1 MNDAAAT
8 TSDIAAYGRL
18 DNALL
23 PAFIQA
29 IAQTPA
35 VIALYDPQDHLVY
48 GNPAFARHFLRGLS
62 GPLHFTDIIRHG
74 ARQRFGV
81 KIDSGD
87 VERFLADVMSRRRRV
102 SYRAF
107 QTDLVNGVWLWM
119 TETVLDNGYFLTIG
133 TEITPLKQ
141 HERLLTQDRDSA
153 MRESLTD
160 ALTGLPNRRSL
171 MSYLKECAQQAH
183 EALSVALVDLDH
195 FKAINDHHGHAVG
208 DEVLR
213 EFALYCTQQLGPLD
227 CFGRLG
233 GEEFLLIRPQADATA
248 TRTFLHQL
256 RGGLPA
262 LPRGP
267 GVPPL
272 RYRFSAGIAQFHGK
286 DKPSDALRRAD
297 HALYAAKANG
307 RDRDELG

>member
-1 MNDAAAT
+1 MNDAAVT
-8 TSDIAAYGRL
+8 TRDPAAHGRL
-18 DNALL
+18 DSALL

-35 VIALYDPQDHLVY
+35 VIALYDPQDNLVY
-48 GNPAFARHFLRGLS
+48 GNEAFARHFLRGLS

-74 ARQRFGV
+74 ARQGLGV

-87 VERFLADVMSRRRRV
+87 VERFLADVISRRRRV

-107 QTDLVNGVWLWM
+107 QTDLINGVWLWM
-119 TETVLDNGYFLTIG
+119 TETVLNNGYFLTIG

-141 HERLLTQDRDSA
+141 HERVLTQDRDSA

-171 MSYLKECAQQAH
+171 MSYLKECAQQAQD
-183 EALSVALVDLDH
+183 ALSVALVDLDH
-195 FKAINDHHGHAVG
+195 FKTINDRYGHATG

-213 EFALYCTQQLGPLD
+213 EFAVYCTQQLGPLD

-233 GEEFLLIRPQADATA
+233 GEEFLLIRPQSDATS
-248 TRTFLHQL
+248 TLEFLRQL
-256 RGGLPA
+256 RAGQPPLLP
-262 LPRGP
+262 GH
-267 GVPPL
+267 GQPPL
-272 RYRFSAGIAQFHGK
+272 RYTFSAGI
-286 DKPSDALRRAD
+286 S
-297 HALYAAKANG
+297 
-307 RDRDELG
+307 